1 MKISIFLRNSS
12 EPTCVEVEGANTV
25 AEALKLM
32 EDPELRETLLDSS
45 GIRRHVSAYLGVP
58 REGVRNIKSE
68 QGMETAIKAGEE
80 LTFLIA
86 DPFTN

>member
-1 MKISIFLRNSS
+1 MKINIFLRNSS
-12 EPTCVEVEGANTV
+12 EPICVEVTGANTV
-25 AEALKLM
+25 AEALTLV
-32 EDPELRETLLDSS
+32 EDPELLEVLLDSS
-45 GIRRHVSAYLGVP
+45 GIRRHVSAYLGIP

-68 QGMETAIKAGEE
+68 QGMETAIKPGEE

>member
-12 EPTCVEVEGANTV
+12 EPTCVAVEGANTV
-25 AEALKLM
+25 AEALQLM
-32 EDPELRETLLDSS
+32 EDSELREALLDSS

>member
-1 MKISIFLRNSS
+1 MKINIFLRNSS
-12 EPTCVEVEGANTV
+12 EPICVEVTGANTV
-25 AEALKLM
+25 AEALTLVA
-32 EDPELRETLLDSS
+32 DPELLEVLLDSS
-45 GIRRHVSAYLGVP
+45 GIRRPVSAYLGIP

-68 QGMETAIKAGEE
+68 QGMETAIKPGEE

>member
-1 MKISIFLRNSS
+1 MKINIFLRNSS
-12 EPTCVEVEGANTV
+12 EPICVEVTGANTV
-25 AEALKLM
+25 AEALTLV
-32 EDPELRETLLDSS
+32 EDPELLDALLDSS

-68 QGMETAIKAGEE
+68 QGMETAIKPGEE

>member
-1 MKISIFLRNSS
+1 MKINLFLRNSS
-12 EPTCVEVEGANTV
+12 EPICVEVDGANTV
-25 AEALKLM
+25 AEALTLVA
-32 EDPELRETLLDSS
+32 DPELLEVLLDSS
-45 GIRRHVSAYLGVP
+45 GIRRHVSAYLGIP

-68 QGMETAIKAGEE
+68 QGMETAIKPGEE